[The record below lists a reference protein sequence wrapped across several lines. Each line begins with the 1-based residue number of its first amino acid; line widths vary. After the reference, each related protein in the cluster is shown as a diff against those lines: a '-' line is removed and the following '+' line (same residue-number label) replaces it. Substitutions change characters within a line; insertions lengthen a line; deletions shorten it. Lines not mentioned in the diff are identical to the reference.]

1 MQPYQ
6 SDFISTA
13 LINNALKFGQ
23 FQLKSGRI
31 SPYFFNAGE
40 INSGAGLATLGACY
54 AAAIKEANLQ
64 FDMLFG
70 PAYKGIPL
78 GAATAIGLAAND
90 YRDVPFAFNRKEAK
104 QHGEGGSI
112 VGAALKGRV
121 LIVDDVITAGTAIR
135 QSIDIIAAA
144 GAEPAGVI
152 IGLDR
157 QERGSGSMSAVQEVI
172 SQYGI
177 DVTSIIALEHIVDF
191 LRMDGK
197 DIELLQRIEAY
208 RSSYGI
214 AEA

>member
-6 SDFISTA
+6 TSFINTA
-13 LINNALKFGQ
+13 LANKALKFGE

-54 AAAIKEANLQ
+54 AAAINQAELD

-78 GAATAIGLAAND
+78 GAATAIGLATHHQ
-90 YRDVPFAFNRKEAK
+90 RDVPFAFNRKEAK

-112 VGAALKGRV
+112 VGAPLEGRI

-135 QSIDIIAAA
+135 QAIDIIVAS
-144 GAEPAGVI
+144 GAEPVGVV

-157 QERGSGSMSAVQEVI
+157 QERGKGSKSAVQEVI

-177 DVTSIIALEHIVDF
+177 DVTSIVALEHIVDF

-208 RSSYGI
+208 RSSYGV